1 MKGGK
6 KDMADDNAVNSK
18 VMYMVVETSKR
29 YSGVPRVDI
38 FEGKTFENMQSAKL
52 LSDALNKSRCPIS
65 DVDKDG
71 FYEKQYSVS
80 NMRAPERF
88 WKKD

>member
-80 NMRAPERF
+80 NMRARERF

>member
-88 WKKD
+88 CKKD